1 MKPNVPVKNPIL
13 KAVFLMRVRR
23 HGNPPITIDGTV
35 ALFIGHLASG
45 VFTTPIELKKSVIYN
60 GRRALLVELK
70 NQTLS

>member
-1 MKPNVPVKNPIL
+1 MVT
-13 KAVFLMRVRR
+13 
-23 HGNPPITIDGTV
+23 HPITIDGTA

-70 NQTLS
+70 NQILS